1 MKCKCKEDEGWT
13 TIACCNKCGYPIKT
27 EPWDIPKQKAI
38 RVDAE
43 VIYDF
48 GRNYTLDLEWAQKLE
63 YNSAVLYE
71 YEKYF
76 VKELLVDNKKN
87 ITVHLYGKDGRN
99 IWVSLSGIKILA
111 QNSK

>member
-1 MKCKCKEDEGWT
+1 MNLKDNLQHTLNLESADDKS
-13 TIACCNKCGYPIKT
+13 NSF
-27 EPWDIPKQKAI
+27 
-38 RVDAE
+38 VDAE